1 MKVKI
6 KSIEKKQ
13 WGDKTFWEITLDNDI
28 VKNEKG
34 ENIEV
39 KSRTCW
45 NDSVQL
51 WKAGQEVEA
60 DISEKDTDKG
70 KKYYIK
76 ASAQGQKKGGG
87 WQPRDKKEIAIN
99 CATAITCKMIEK
111 SPTVE
116 TNDSLLALK
125 FFYENIYGMIKD

>member
-13 WGDKTFWEITLDNDI
+13 WQDKPFFDITLEGD
-28 VKNEKG
+28 E
-34 ENIEV
+34 
-39 KSRTCW
+39 RQFTCW
-45 NDSVQL
+45 NDTVQL
-51 WKAGQEVEA
+51 WKEGQEVDA

-76 ASAQGQKKGGG
+76 ASTVGQKKGGG

-99 CATAITCKMIEK
+99 CATALTCKMVEK
-111 SPTVE
+111 APTVE
-116 TNDSLLALK
+116 TNDTLMALM
-125 FFYENIYGMIKD
+125 FFYDNIYNKIKD

>member
-13 WGDKTFWEITLDNDI
+13 WNDKNFYDITIEGDERQF
-28 VKNEKG
+28 
-34 ENIEV
+34 
-39 KSRTCW
+39 TCW

-60 DISEKDTDKG
+60 EVSEKDTDKG
-70 KKYYIK
+70 KKFYIR
-76 ASAQGQKKGGG
+76 ASNQGGGKGGG
-87 WQPRDKKEIAIN
+87 WKPRDKKEIAVN
-99 CATAITCKMIEK
+99 CATAITCKMVEK
-111 SPTVE
+111 APTVE
-116 TNDSLLALK
+116 TNDTLMALR

>member
-13 WGDKTFWEITLDNDI
+13 WGEKTFYDI
-28 VKNEKG
+28 SLEKDDRG
-34 ENIEV
+34 F
-39 KSRTCW
+39 TCW
-45 NDSVQL
+45 NDSAQL